1 MVRVG
6 ICTSE
11 GRGDRS
17 GEWSLHTLTWM
28 RVSETLAGITGE
40 TQRMREV
47 LAFMST
53 GALVRVAARLDGLP
67 GREN

>member
-1 MVRVG
+1 MG

-17 GEWSLHTLTWM
+17 GGWYLHTLIWM
-28 RVSETLAGITGE
+28 RVSETLVGITGE

-53 GALVRVAARLDGLP
+53 GTSTEISLLLYQVVNQETNG
-67 GREN
+67 